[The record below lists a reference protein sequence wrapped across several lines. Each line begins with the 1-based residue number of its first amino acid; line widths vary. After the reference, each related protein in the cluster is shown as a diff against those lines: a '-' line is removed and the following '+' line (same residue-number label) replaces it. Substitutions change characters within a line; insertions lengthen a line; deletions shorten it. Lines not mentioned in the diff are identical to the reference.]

1 MSESCS
7 RNARYLCF
15 QSQGIYISKGR
26 VGNDLR
32 FDFIVCFRTLSAI
45 SDPAKLLTECAG
57 LLESGG
63 FFLLGSE
70 TSDGNEHRKSAARV
84 QGERLAY
91 NILAGDHL
99 KNSFTEQELKEL
111 LTRAGFKVHAQID
124 APDWATPALVCTI

>member
-1 MSESCS
+1 M
-7 RNARYLCF
+7 
-15 QSQGIYISKGR
+15 QGTRLG
-26 VGNDLR
+26 
-32 FDFIVCFRTLSAI
+32 
-45 SDPAKLLTECAG
+45 DPKSPHAECAE

-70 TSDGNEHRKSAARV
+70 TSDENERRKSLARV

-99 KNSFTEQELKEL
+99 KNSFTENELRDL
-111 LTRAGFKVHAQID
+111 LTQAGFKIQAEID